1 MPSLT
6 TGDAIPDE
14 IYQHIFSY
22 ILTDHVDDIFSLSK
36 AEKENKNYKLQ
47 FVNKTFLRNFKRYL
61 KTKPLRL
68 SIRKIGGKYNL
79 TLKFVDALK
88 RYEISVYELRIEFFL
103 HKIMEALQYINFSS
117 LRVLKLIKGYQ
128 FDFELLK
135 DCKELAH
142 FFITKEFLGRV
153 RAEEQDKNLQTFLF
167 LNRYTLE
174 SVYLPKLRNFP
185 DDYFIRGLLS
195 DIWRIDMR
203 LCNKEFDFVSHPS
216 ELQSIGIYVEIS
228 DDYCIVRIHSIC
240 DDDDFDFDHINMDR
254 LIE

>member
-6 TGDAIPDE
+6 TGDAIPNE

-88 RYEISVYELRIEFFL
+88 RYEISVYELHIEFSA
-103 HKIMEALQYINFSS
+103 HKIMEALKYINFSS
-117 LRVLKLIKGYQ
+117 LRNLKLIKGYQ
-128 FDFELLK
+128 FDFEVLK
-135 DCKELAH
+135 DCNELAH
-142 FFITKEFLGRV
+142 FFVTKEFFRRLRI
-153 RAEEQDKNLQTFLF
+153 EEQYKKLQTFLF

-203 LCNKEFDFVSHPS
+203 LCNKEFTHASHPS
-216 ELQSIGIYVEIS
+216 VLKKIGISVEIVS
-228 DDYCIVRIHSIC
+228 DDCIVCIHSI
-240 DDDDFDFDHINMDR
+240 DDFDDSNID
-254 LIE
+254 